1 MFFFYKSK
9 LFQKFYST
17 ALKFRYLHVLN
28 LLKKILNFYVKSS
41 THVALA
47 VLALAKISLFSV
59 GLDQQHTLLI
69 FIFFS
74 ALSAYN
80 FIKFF
85 PLFKSQKFSFS
96 PVLIPL
102 LTLTAFIISGGIIF
116 LLPSLVA
123 AFAIFGGGLVLGYTV
138 PFQSTLS
145 NWRSKK
151 GWKLYLVVL
160 SWLCLT
166 VGVPLASE
174 VPFDVVLFFKLALVQ
189 GIYIFVAILP
199 FEIGDL
205 NFDPVVLQ
213 TLPQTLGI
221 KRVKI
226 LGILLLLLGSVIAV
240 LGFGF
245 SSPFVKSSLITFFI
259 LGLCLWRSK
268 ENQSYFFARFW
279 VEGIPILWYILIYYF

>member
-1 MFFFYKSK
+1 M
-9 LFQKFYST
+9 
-17 ALKFRYLHVLN
+17 LN

>member
-1 MFFFYKSK
+1 M
-9 LFQKFYST
+9 
-17 ALKFRYLHVLN
+17 LN
-28 LLKKILNFYVKSS
+28 LLKKSLNFYIKSS
-41 THVALA
+41 IHVALA
-47 VLALAKISLFSV
+47 VLSLAKISLFSA
-59 GLDQQHTLLI
+59 GLDPQYALLI

-80 FIKFF
+80 FIKFS
-85 PLFKSQKFSFS
+85 PLFKSQKLSFS
-96 PVLIPL
+96 PALISL
-102 LTLTAFIISGGIIF
+102 LTLTAFIISGTVIF

-123 AFAIFGGGLVLGYTV
+123 AFAIFGGFLVLGYTV
-138 PFQSTLS
+138 PFLSTLS

-166 VGVPLASE
+166 VGVPLASAE
-174 VPFDVVLFFKLALVQ
+174 LFDAGLFFKLALVQ

-205 NFDPVVLQ
+205 NVDAAALQ
-213 TLPQTLGI
+213 TLPQTLGV
-221 KRVKI
+221 KRVKF
-226 LGILLLLLGSVIAV
+226 LGVLLLLSGSLIAIMS
-240 LGFGF
+240 FGF
-245 SSPFVKSSLITFFI
+245 SSPFVKSSLITFLI

-268 ENQSYFFARFW
+268 ENQSPLFTRFW